1 MLSDYQIELRHYRY
15 FLAVAEELHF
25 RKAAERLYIS
35 QPGLSRQIKAME
47 EALGFQLF
55 VRTRQKV
62 ALTPSG
68 VYLKAELH
76 KIFHSLDNMISE
88 SKMIH
93 TGEKGEIRLGY
104 VGSAMQET
112 IPNLLKEFTEKHPGI
127 HFSLNETD
135 NFSQI
140 HQLQNH
146 KLDLGFLRLNEAP
159 KDIEIIPIRRETFS
173 LVVPQDFSDDVFHR
187 EGFRS
192 LEKTPFILFEKTYSP
207 TYYDRVMSIF
217 EEASFVPIVSHR
229 SIHAATIFRLVEMGL
244 GLSIVPTSLSQGY
257 SMDVKFI
264 ELDTIPQRAVL
275 FAAWLKRNRNPA
287 LGKILALLPGVVG

>member
-1 MLSDYQIELRHYRY
+1 MPLDYQIELRHFRY
-15 FLAVAEELHF
+15 FLAVAEELNF

-35 QPGLSRQIKAME
+35 QPGLSRQIKSME

-62 ALTPSG
+62 TLTPSG
-68 VYLKAELH
+68 IYLKAELH
-76 KIFHSLDNMISE
+76 KIFHSLENMINE

-112 IPNLLKEFTEKHPGI
+112 IPTLLKEFTEKHPGI

-140 HQLQNH
+140 HQLQNQ

-159 KDIEIIPIRRETFS
+159 KDIEMIPIRRETFS
-173 LVVPQDFSDDVFHR
+173 LVVPQDFPVGEFITD
-187 EGFRS
+187 GFRS
-192 LEKTPFILFEKTYSP
+192 LEEHPFILFEKAYSP

-217 EEASFVPIVSHR
+217 EEASFVPTVNHR

-244 GLSIVPTSLSQGY
+244 GLSIVPSSLSQGY
-257 SMDVKFI
+257 SMKVQFI
-264 ELDTIPQRAVL
+264 ELDDIPQRAVL
-275 FAAWLKRNRNPA
+275 FAAWSKRNRNPA
-287 LGKILALLPGVVG
+287 LGKILELLPRVGL